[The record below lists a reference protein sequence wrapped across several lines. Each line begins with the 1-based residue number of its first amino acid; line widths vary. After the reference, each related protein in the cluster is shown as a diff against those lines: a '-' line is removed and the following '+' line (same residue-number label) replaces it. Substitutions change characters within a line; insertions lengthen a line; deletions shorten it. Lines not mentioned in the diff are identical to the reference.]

1 MKHLISCD
9 QFKKDDLLS
18 LFNLT
23 DKIKKNPAQYTEV
36 LKNKVIATLFY
47 EPSTR
52 TRLSFSAAIVRL
64 GASLISTENANENSS
79 ANKGE
84 TLEDTIRIVQGYAD
98 AIVLRH
104 PDDESAGRAAQV
116 ATVPI
121 LNAGSGGKA
130 VRQGGHHKSRQ
141 YRQNTV

>member
-52 TRLSFSAAIVRL
+52 TRLSFSVAIVRL
-64 GASLISTENANENSS
+64 GASLFPNTMNAWKKE
-79 ANKGE
+79 E
-84 TLEDTIRIVQGYAD
+84 VQL
-98 AIVLRH
+98 IM
-104 PDDESAGRAAQV
+104 
-116 ATVPI
+116 
-121 LNAGSGGKA
+121 K
-130 VRQGGHHKSRQ
+130 K
-141 YRQNTV
+141 